1 MSRDFQTI
9 SENATID
16 EVIEILSKSKHSY
29 LLVTNAKGELAGIL
43 SFHDVRKALLEKKE
57 KEKITTAEIATKKV
71 VAVFPND
78 TLLTAQHKLGTLG
91 VSQLSVVDESNP
103 KKVVGMISLKDLI
116 AFHEKELLK
125 KI

>member
-29 LLVTNAKGELAGIL
+29 LLVTNAKGELVGIL

-57 KEKITTAEIATKKV
+57 KEKIK
-71 VAVFPND
+71 
-78 TLLTAQHKLGTLG
+78 Q
-91 VSQLSVVDESNP
+91 
-103 KKVVGMISLKDLI
+103 
-116 AFHEKELLK
+116 EL
-125 KI
+125 